1 MKITRRQFV
10 ATSTAAAAATR
21 AAFGQAPAVIRSG
34 AAKPVVI
41 ASANGNRFKNG
52 GTQTAV
58 ERAFSLMTQG
68 SDVLDALIAGVNIV
82 ELDPTDDSVG
92 YGGLPNAEGVV
103 QLDSSCMHGPKKRAG
118 AVAAIEGVRTPSLVA
133 KAVMDYTDHIMLVG
147 AGARR
152 FAVEM
157 GFTPQNL
164 LTEKSRQAWLRWRAN
179 LNQGDAWLDHP
190 DDVKIAAPT
199 RPPRTSSRRP
209 AFRDSAGDGVS
220 HVFLDARGV
229 PHTYGTINM
238 NAVTASGDI
247 GSVTTTSGMSWKIPG
262 RVGDSPIIGAGQYCD
277 NEVGAAGSTGRGEA
291 NIKVCGAFLA
301 VEFMRQGMTPQAALM
316 KVMERVIAMTEKRLL
331 DDRGR
336 PYFDLDFYAINKR
349 GEWAGACCYQ
359 GSRFAVADAAGARLV
374 ESAYLFRAS
383 DRPKMG

>member
-1 MKITRRQFV
+1 M
-10 ATSTAAAAATR
+10 A
-21 AAFGQAPAVIRSG
+21 G
-34 AAKPVVI
+34 
-41 ASANGNRFKNG
+41 SANGLRG
-52 GTQTAV
+52 VQVAYD
-58 ERAFSLMTQG
+58 LMVRQQA
-68 SDVLDALIAGVNIV
+68 DPLDAAIAGVNIQ
-82 ELDPTDDSVG
+82 ELDPEDQSVG
-92 YGGLPNAEGVV
+92 LGGLPNADGVV
-103 QLDSSCMHGPKKRAG
+103 QLDASVMHGPTRRAG
-118 AVAAIEGVRTPSLVA
+118 AVGALEDIATPSLVA

-190 DDVKIAAPT
+190 GDVKIAAPT

-209 AFRDSAGDGVS
+209 PFRDSAGDGVS
-220 HVFLDARGV
+220 HLFVDERGV
-229 PHTYGTINM
+229 THTYGTINI
-238 NAVTASGDI
+238 NAVTASGDV

-277 NEVGAAGSTGRGEA
+277 NDVGAAGSTGRGEA

-301 VEFMRQGMTPQAALM
+301 VEFMRQGMTPEAALM

-359 GSRFAVADAAGARLV
+359 GSRFAVADASGARLV
-374 ESAYLFRAS
+374 ESAYLFRAGE
-383 DRPKMG
+383 RPKMG